1 MNIVPLELFSV
12 RGDVAA
18 AAMQYRVDKNAIAGN
33 GTIYNLQ
40 STSGKQN

>member
-18 AAMQYRVDKNAIAGN
+18 AAPEYRVDKNVIAGN
-33 GTIYNLQ
+33 GTMYN
-40 STSGKQN
+40 